1 MQLQAQLKVGAAL
14 LLVVAAA
21 ISAYVFFGYALAYR
35 QSTRNL
41 QALTSYDQ
49 MLKAGNAI
57 SAERAPSN
65 ILLSLDPRAAQA
77 YASTQAAVA
86 DARRRTDSALDQLD
100 RTIRARPDA
109 GAESRQL
116 ARARISL
123 VQARAASDVLDD
135 KAPSGRSPQK
145 LQAAIDALIAVRG
158 QLDPLINEFYGQAVE
173 LAPDQA
179 GIMQMARVLSDLREY
194 GGRLGSMLVVPLSTP
209 EPIGPGRRLVI
220 ANLRGRLNELHS
232 LIPERFNPDDQPD
245 DAIDQLR
252 AQVERGFFGHTL
264 SLVDLLV
271 AESNTGYSLRA
282 AAFTSQV
289 LPDLVKLEQLEGLF
303 MQRAIAQVTRAQR
316 DDRRHMQL
324 VGACLLSLFVVLLG
338 LLHAAERLVIR
349 PLLLAKN
356 EIVGVAQGELR
367 RAPRAGNSTELRALH
382 DAIDTLKRQ
391 YTFSMQLAIERDELS
406 KALRRQAHTDALTGL
421 LNRHA
426 LEEITGDLAA
436 DPVRLAKGRGLI
448 LIDVDYFKPIN
459 DEHGHIVGDLVLRE
473 VARRIR
479 QLVREPHMGFRYG
492 GEEFAVLTN
501 GLSMSELCQLA
512 EDIRHSI
519 SHDNIH
525 APGISTLT
533 VTASFGVA
541 KGNPRVLTW
550 LDLLNAADAA
560 LYQAKAQGRN
570 QIVAAPYP
578 ADEPSRECHIPR
590 RT

>member
-14 LLVVAAA
+14 LLAVAAS
-21 ISAYVFFGYALAYR
+21 ISAYVFIGYAQAYR

-41 QALTSYDQ
+41 QALTSYDH
-49 MLKAGNAI
+49 MLKAGNAV

-65 ILLSLDPRAAQA
+65 ILLCLDPNAAPA
-77 YASTQAAVA
+77 YAATLTAVA
-86 DARRRTDSALDQLD
+86 DARHRTDIALDQLD

-109 GAESRQL
+109 GAESQQL
-116 ARARISL
+116 ARARIL
-123 VQARAASDVLDD
+123 LAQARAAFDALSRN
-135 KAPSGRSPQK
+135 APTERSPQK
-145 LQAAIDALIAVRG
+145 LQAAIDALITVRA
-158 QLDPLINEFYGQAVE
+158 QLDPLIDEFYGQAVE
-173 LAPDQA
+173 LAPAQA
-179 GIMQMARVLSDLREY
+179 GIMQMARMLSDLREY
-194 GGRLGSMLVVPLSTP
+194 GGRLASMLVVPLSTP

-264 SLVDLLV
+264 ALVDMLMG
-271 AESNTGYSLRA
+271 ESNTGYTLRA

-303 MQRAIAQVTRAQR
+303 MQRAIAQVTLAQR
-316 DDRRHMQL
+316 DDRRHMRL
-324 VGACLLSLFVVLLG
+324 VGACLLSFFVFLLG
-338 LLHAAERLVIR
+338 LLQAADRLVIR
-349 PLLLAKN
+349 PLSLAKN
-356 EIVGVAQGELR
+356 EIIGLAQGELR
-367 RAPRAGNSTELRALH
+367 RAPRAGHSAETRALH

-426 LEEITGDLAA
+426 LEEITGDLAS

-479 QLVREPHMGFRYG
+479 RLVREPHLGFRYG
-492 GEEFAVLTN
+492 GEEFAVLTT

-512 EDIRHSI
+512 EDIRRSI

-525 APGISTLT
+525 APGVLTLT

-541 KGNPRVLTW
+541 KGSTRVRTW
-550 LDLLNAADAA
+550 LDLLNAADTA

-578 ADEPSRECHIPR
+578 ADEPPRERHMPHG
-590 RT
+590 T